1 MNRVGLRRGL
11 LGGTFDPIHLGHL
24 VVAEA
29 ARDALALDA
38 ITLLPAPVPP
48 HRGAPVASAPHR
60 FAMAALAIQDVP
72 YLTLSDVEFDS
83 PGPSYTDTTLDRLAA
98 RGIDTT
104 ALFFIIGADAFRD
117 IASWKNFPVVLD
129 RCHFV
134 VVSRPGAPV
143 GGLRE
148 ALPALADRMLAAPC
162 TVPAEPCIFL
172 VDAPTPP
179 VSSTAIRERLVAD
192 RSIAG
197 LVPAPVMAYIERH
210 ELYGPSTG
218 AA

>member
-1 MNRVGLRRGL
+1 MR
-11 LGGTFDPIHLGHL
+11 
-24 VVAEA
+24 
-29 ARDALALDA
+29 
-38 ITLLPAPVPP
+38 
-48 HRGAPVASAPHR
+48 
-60 FAMAALAIQDVP
+60 
-72 YLTLSDVEFDS
+72 LSDVEFDS
-83 PGPSYTDTTLDRLAA
+83 PGPSYTDRTLDRLAA

-117 IASWKNFPVVLD
+117 IASWKNFPTVLD

-134 VVSRPGAPV
+134 VVSRPGLAAPS
-143 GGLRE
+143 
-148 ALPALADRMLAAPC
+148 LPAVLPSLSGRMALAPC

-179 VSSTAIRERLVAD
+179 VSSTGIRERLAAGEP
-192 RSIAG
+192 IAG
-197 LVPAPVMAYIERH
+197 LVPPAVMRYIEKH